1 MSEEDKDEQGKDD
14 KDEREDSMQV
24 HPLVVSD
31 GTHYPRC
38 PGDKSLTHRALIF
51 AACSYGE
58 SLIVNP
64 CRGTDC
70 WSTVDA
76 LIELGVRVSI
86 DDDRMTVFS
95 YGKNSMLN
103 PRKDIHL
110 RNSGTSASLLT
121 GLLAGVEE
129 ITCTFTGDKSL
140 SARSMQ
146 RLLECLRGIGAKI
159 VGKDS
164 DNHLPL
170 TIYGG
175 RLSASDHVLSF
186 ASAQVKSA
194 LLLSA
199 MNTDDGLVS
208 IDMPAGSRTHTEE
221 MLRAQGIYCKWHFI
235 DGRQRLAIESP
246 YELKARTWRIPN
258 DPSSAAF
265 FVITGVLMPRDTT
278 IILQDIIEDKIR
290 LAYVEVAR
298 RMGADIQIKAKDGGY
313 MTAVCDL
320 VVNGGK
326 SLRGIVVDNTV
337 SLIDELPILA
347 VLALFASG
355 PSIFRN
361 VGALRNKESDRLAKI
376 VELITVAGGRATVE
390 GDDLHILGEG
400 GRDMDPFTFDA
411 ANDHRMVMAA
421 AVCGLFC
428 SDGSKINHSDGVEV
442 SFPYFWGEFSRLTYG
457 SKD

>member
-1 MSEEDKDEQGKDD
+1 MSEEDRGNRRK
-14 KDEREDSMQV
+14 DSMHV
-24 HPLVVSD
+24 HPLVISD
-31 GTHYPRC
+31 GTYYPNC

-70 WSTVDA
+70 WATIDA
-76 LIELGVRVSI
+76 LIELGVRVSVE
-86 DDDRMTVFS
+86 DTQMTVFS
-95 YGKNSMLN
+95 YGKDSMLK

-121 GLLAGVEE
+121 GLMAGVEE

-140 SARSMQ
+140 SGRSMQ
-146 RLLECLRGIGAKI
+146 RLLECLRDVGAKI

-170 TIYGG
+170 TVYGG
-175 RLSASDHVLSF
+175 RLSPSSHLLSV

-199 MNTDDGLVS
+199 MNTDNGLVS

-221 MLRAQGIYCKWHFI
+221 MLRAQGIRCKWDFV
-235 DGRQRLAIESP
+235 DGRQHLTIESP
-246 YELKARTWRIPN
+246 YELKARNWRIPN

-265 FVITGVLMPRDTT
+265 FVAIGVLMPRDTK
-278 IILQDIIEDKIR
+278 IILQDIIEDDIR
-290 LAYVEVAR
+290 LAYIKVAR
-298 RMGADIQIKAKDGGY
+298 RMGADIQIKAKDGSY

-320 VVNGGK
+320 VVNSGK
-326 SLRGIVVDNTV
+326 SLRGITVDDTV
-337 SLIDELPILA
+337 SLIDELPILS

-376 VELITVAGGRATVE
+376 VELLTVAGGRATVE

-400 GRDMDPFTFDA
+400 GRDMDPFVFDA

-428 SDGSKINHSDGVEV
+428 NDCSKINHSNGTEV
-442 SFPYFWGEFSRLTYG
+442 SFPYFWSEFSNLTYG
-457 SKD
+457 TST

>member
-1 MSEEDKDEQGKDD
+1 MSEEDRDD
-14 KDEREDSMQV
+14 GRKDSMQV
-24 HPLVVSD
+24 HPLVISD
-31 GTHYPRC
+31 GTYYPNC

-70 WSTVDA
+70 WATIDA
-76 LIELGVRVSI
+76 LIELGVRVSVE
-86 DDDRMTVFS
+86 DTQMTVFS
-95 YGKNSMLN
+95 YGKDSMLK

-121 GLLAGVEE
+121 GLMAGIDE

-146 RLLECLRGIGAKI
+146 RLLECLRNAGAKI
-159 VGKDS
+159 IGKDS

-175 RLSASDHVLSF
+175 RLSPSNHLLPF

-199 MNTDDGLVS
+199 MNTDNGLVS

-221 MLRAQGIYCKWHFI
+221 MLRAQGIRCKWNFA
-235 DGRQRLAIESP
+235 DGRQHLTIESP
-246 YELKARTWRIPN
+246 YELKARNWRIPN

-265 FVITGVLMPRDTT
+265 FVAIGVLMPRDTK
-278 IILQDIIEDKIR
+278 IILKDIIEDDVR
-290 LAYVEVAR
+290 LAYVKVMR
-298 RMGADIQIKAKDGGY
+298 RMGADIQVKAKDGSY

-320 VVNGGK
+320 VVNSGN
-326 SLRGIVVDNTV
+326 SLRGVTVDETV
-337 SLIDELPILA
+337 SLVDELPILS

-376 VELITVAGGRATVE
+376 VELLTVAGGRATVE

-400 GRDMDPFTFDA
+400 GRDMDPFIFDA

-428 SDGSKINHSDGVEV
+428 NDCSKINHSDGTEV
-442 SFPYFWGEFSRLTYG
+442 SFPYFWTEFSNLTYG
-457 SKD
+457 TKT